1 MKKTRWKKKNPHQIP
16 ATRADVDRA
25 RRMAKEEAA
34 DAAIAIM
41 MTALMDKMG
50 WTTEQVLELWGHVQ
64 EVSESIREGRITV
77 PDLKDVLKQEA
88 GIIVR

>member
-1 MKKTRWKKKNPHQIP
+1 MSKRKNPHRIP
-16 ATRADVDRA
+16 ATRADVDKA
-25 RRMAKEEAA
+25 RRIAKEEAA

-41 MTALMDKMG
+41 VTALMDKMG

-77 PDLKDVLKQEA
+77 PDLKDVLKQEE
-88 GIIVR
+88 GIVIR

>member
-1 MKKTRWKKKNPHQIP
+1 MPKKKKSPKSIP

-41 MTALMDKMG
+41 MMALMDKMG

>member
-1 MKKTRWKKKNPHQIP
+1 MKKKNPHRIP

-50 WTTEQVLELWGHVQ
+50 WSTEQVLELWGHVQ

>member
-1 MKKTRWKKKNPHQIP
+1 MKKKNPHRIP

-50 WTTEQVLELWGHVQ
+50 WTTEQVLELWGHVR
-64 EVSESIREGRITV
+64 EVRESIREGRITV

>member
-1 MKKTRWKKKNPHQIP
+1 MSENFDEMRKDLIRQG
-16 ATRADVDRA
+16 R
-25 RRMAKEEAA
+25 EEGKRLALIDHA
-34 DAAIAIM
+34 LILM
-41 MTALMDKMG
+41 RVQHMTP
-50 WTTEQVLELWGHVQ
+50 EQVLELWGHVQ

>member
-1 MKKTRWKKKNPHQIP
+1 MPKKKKSHRSIP
-16 ATRADVDRA
+16 ASRADVDKD

-50 WTTEQVLELWGHVQ
+50 WTTEQVLELWGHFQ

>member
-1 MKKTRWKKKNPHQIP
+1 MKKKNPHRIP
-16 ATRADVDRA
+16 ATRADVDKA

-41 MTALMDKMG
+41 ITALMDKMG

-64 EVSESIREGRITV
+64 DLSESIREGRITV

-88 GIIVR
+88 GLIVR

>member
-1 MKKTRWKKKNPHQIP
+1 MKKKNPHRIP
-16 ATRADVDRA
+16 ATRADVDKD
-25 RRMAKEEAA
+25 RRIAKEEAA
-34 DAAIAIM
+34 DAAIAVM
-41 MTALMDKMG
+41 VTALMDKMG
-50 WTTEQVLELWGHVQ
+50 WTTDQVMELWGHVQ

>member
-1 MKKTRWKKKNPHQIP
+1 MKKPHWKKKNPHQIP
-16 ATRADVDRA
+16 ATRADVDKA
-25 RRMAKEEAA
+25 RRIAKEEAA
-34 DAAIAIM
+34 DAAMAIM

-50 WTTEQVLELWGHVQ
+50 RTTEQVLELWGHVQ